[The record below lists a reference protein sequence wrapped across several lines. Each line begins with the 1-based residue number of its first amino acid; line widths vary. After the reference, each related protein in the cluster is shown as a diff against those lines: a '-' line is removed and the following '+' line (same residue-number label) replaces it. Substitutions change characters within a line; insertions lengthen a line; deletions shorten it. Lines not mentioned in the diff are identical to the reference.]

1 MPGHKRAALLLLSV
15 LITLGAATLMA
26 FQHQGQNKSK
36 EKKNAVV
43 LKRQDQSASPP
54 TEQEIA
60 EQLPVADATAPEPA
74 DLDERAKKQ
83 KKAKRYDHQG
93 SQPITEAPYP
103 LNRTWSTHWWNGL
116 PAIPAAQSDVVLIGE
131 ITDAQAY
138 LSNDKTGI
146 YSEFKIRA
154 GEVLKNDGKAS
165 LYSGSIITAERFG
178 GAVRFAS
185 GAIQRYTTRNQ
196 RMPLAGRHYILFLKR
211 TDQEQDFSLI
221 TGYEIRGQ
229 RVVPL
234 DSANTEEGEK
244 LPFDN
249 YKGMDASSFLNI
261 VRHAISN

>member
-1 MPGHKRAALLLLSV
+1 MLRQKRAMLLLFCV
-15 LITLGAATLMA
+15 LTTLGTATLAA
-26 FQHQGQNKSK
+26 FQNQGQDKSK
-36 EKKNAVV
+36 EKKRAVV
-43 LKRQDQSASPP
+43 LRRQDQTALPL

-74 DLDERAKKQ
+74 DPDERAKKQ
-83 KKAKRYDHQG
+83 LKGKRYDNQG

-103 LNRTWSTHWWNGL
+103 LNRIWSTHWWKGL

-131 ITDAQAY
+131 ITNAQAY

-146 YSEFKIRA
+146 YSEFTIRA
-154 GEVLKNDGKAS
+154 GEALKNDSNMS
-165 LYSGSIITAERFG
+165 LYPGSIITAERFG

-185 GAIQRYTTRNQ
+185 GAIQRYRIRNQ
-196 RMPLAGRHYILFLKR
+196 RMPLTGSHYVLFLKR
-211 TDQEQDFSLI
+211 TEQEQDFSLI
-221 TGYEIRGQ
+221 TGYELRGQ

-234 DSANTEEGEK
+234 DGANTDGGEK

-249 YKGMDASSFLNI
+249 YRGMDASAFLNL